1 MISVYVICKVE
12 ISLYYY
18 SNILIIRLEYYI
30 LLRQINKRK
39 INKRVFMGKDMIV
52 FAISK
57 LLELGKIKE

>member
-18 SNILIIRLEYYI
+18 PNILIIRLEYYI